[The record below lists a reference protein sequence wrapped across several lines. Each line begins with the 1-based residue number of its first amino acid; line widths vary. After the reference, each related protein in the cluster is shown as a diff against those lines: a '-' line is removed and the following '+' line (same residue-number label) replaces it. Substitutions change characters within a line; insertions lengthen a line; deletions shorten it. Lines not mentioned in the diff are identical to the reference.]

1 MLEIKKEKTELDT
14 YDIFLTDQDNTFKV
28 IFGGNGDLYWG
39 LYPKG
44 STKLV
49 NKCKKTQF
57 YITKENY
64 EIYELFNQLYNDVKE
79 CNISEVDEWDLVDCE
94 TDEEVDEKYKEK
106 QKSNLEL
113 KNSYIY
119 NLLFNNNVISWHN
132 DDYDYDEGNIVNII
146 KENEQFI
153 IDFQFKKQNGIYGS
167 SWVRFRNSGS
177 RYSPFNILFMRMYNK
192 LQNYDTE
199 YHQMNIEEYI
209 YQKSL
214 KK

>member
-1 MLEIKKEKTELDT
+1 M
-14 YDIFLTDQDNTFKV
+14 
-28 IFGGNGDLYWG
+28 
-39 LYPKG
+39 
-44 STKLV
+44 
-49 NKCKKTQF
+49 
-57 YITKENY
+57 
-64 EIYELFNQLYNDVKE
+64 
-79 CNISEVDEWDLVDCE
+79 
-94 TDEEVDEKYKEK
+94 
-106 QKSNLEL
+106 EL

-146 KENEQFI
+146 KEDEQFI
-153 IDFQFKKQNGIYGS
+153 IDFKFREKNVIYSSSGI
-167 SWVRFRNSGS
+167 RLRNSGS
-177 RYSPFNILFMRMYNK
+177 RYSPFNILFMKMYNK